1 MQIFTPSVEAYLA
14 HFNED
19 DQKILNAMRSSV
31 LKALPVGYEEVMQ
44 YGMIAYVVPLKV
56 YPLGYLKD
64 PTVPLPYLSL
74 ARQKNYFAFYSM
86 GLFAMKEQFIEIK
99 KNYEQQYGKLDH
111 GVSCIRFRNASKISY
126 ALIEA
131 VTQAV
136 SMHDFIAF
144 YQKAKG

>member
-1 MQIFTPSVEAYLA
+1 MQIFAPSVEAYLA

-44 YGMIAYVVPLKV
+44 YGMISYVVPLKV

-64 PTVPLPYLSL
+64 PNVPLPYLSI
-74 ARQKNYFAFYSM
+74 ARQKNHFAFYSM
-86 GLFAMKEQFIEIK
+86 GLFAMREQFTVIK
-99 KNYEQQYGKLDH
+99 KNYEDQYGKLDH
-111 GVSCIRFRNASKISY
+111 GMSCIRFRNPRKISY
-126 ALIEA
+126 ELIEEI
-131 VTQAV
+131 TQAV

>member
-1 MQIFTPSVEAYLA
+1 MQIFAPSVEAYLS
-14 HFNED
+14 HFSEA
-19 DQKILNAMRSSV
+19 DQSVLNAMRSSI
-31 LKALPVGYEEVMQ
+31 LKSLPEGYEETMQ
-44 YGMIAYVVPLKV
+44 YGMISYVVPLKA
-56 YPLGYLKD
+56 YPSGYLKD

-74 ARQKNYFAFYSM
+74 ARQINHFAFYSM

-144 YQKAKG
+144 YQKAKE